1 MAIHIEHKNLTLN
14 KILIYMFVLSLPI
27 SIGLRQ
33 EYDLYAF
40 IPFIITIFLLNALN
54 IKLVFGL
61 IKDALN
67 INKNGSLIFFI
78 LPILI
83 ALFYFCILGFRDISL
98 IHFILIFSTSYLISQ
113 LSLKNI
119 LSDIANPWICLGMIN
134 SFGIIL
140 GLIEVNFMESNLFH
154 AVLYDVPYSDGPRT
168 SISGFL
174 YNYNQAAYFQVTALA
189 FLPFQSIFSKTTSYF
204 IGMVLLLTLLLT
216 SSKFSLLY
224 VMALILFWFFKNN
237 HRLIFFFLV
246 AGVSCAYIFLTN
258 IIIANNGSYELGSP
272 HFQKVLF
279 SIYNFDFLLGA
290 YGSFKLSFWE
300 AIYGAGLTPIGLDV
314 FLNKNGFYP
323 HNMIAGN
330 ILSGGYFFAIAIILC
345 LIRTLKGIMY
355 YREKSILDFLTLPG
369 VFVFLLETI
378 NWDFSHSAYF
388 WSLIFFIPLILNKE
402 NWIKENL

>member
-1 MAIHIEHKNLTLN
+1 MTIHIEDKNLTLN

-27 SIGLRQ
+27 SIGWRQ

-40 IPFIITIFLLNALN
+40 IPLIVSIFLLNALN
-54 IKLVFGL
+54 LKLVFRL
-61 IKDALN
+61 IKNALN
-67 INKNGSLIFFI
+67 IQKNGSLIFFI

-98 IHFILIFSTSYLISQ
+98 ISFTLIFSTSYLISQ

-119 LSDIANPWICLGMIN
+119 LSDIANPWVCLGMIN

-140 GLIEVNFMESNLFH
+140 GLVEVNYMESNFFH
-154 AVLYDVPYSDGPRT
+154 AILYDVPYSDGPRT

-174 YNYNQAAYFQVTALA
+174 FNYNQAAYFQVAALA
-189 FLPFQSIFSKTTSYF
+189 FVPFQSIFSKTISCF
-204 IGMVLLLTLLLT
+204 IGIVLLLTLVLT
-216 SSKFSLLY
+216 SSKLSLLY
-224 VMALILFWFFKNN
+224 VITLILFWFFKSN
-237 HRLIFFFLV
+237 HRLTFFFLV
-246 AGVSCAYIFLTN
+246 TGLSCAYIFLTN
-258 IIIANNGSYELGSP
+258 IIIASNGSYELGSP
-272 HFQKVLF
+272 HFQRVLF
-279 SIYNFDFLLGA
+279 SIYNFAFLLGA

-300 AIYGAGLTPIGLDV
+300 TIYGAGLTPIGLDV

-345 LIRTLKGIMY
+345 LIRALKGIMHY
-355 YREKSILDFLTLPG
+355 QEKSILDFLTVPS
-369 VFVFLLETI
+369 VFVILLETM
-378 NWDFSHSAYF
+378 NWDFSHATYF